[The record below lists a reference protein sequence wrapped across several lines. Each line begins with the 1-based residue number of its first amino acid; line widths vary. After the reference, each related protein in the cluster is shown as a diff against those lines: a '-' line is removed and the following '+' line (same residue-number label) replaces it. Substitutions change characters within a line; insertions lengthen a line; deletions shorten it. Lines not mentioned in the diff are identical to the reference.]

1 MRPERF
7 ELPAF
12 WFVGRPRSAFM
23 VGLVTYAILGLIV
36 GAIIACFSLVK
47 GADTGGRPFGFAFGP
62 GAIVAFPII
71 YGISGAICGGI
82 GAAIYN
88 LVAGWIGG
96 LDVDIS

>member
-1 MRPERF
+1 MATVKRI
-7 ELPAF
+7 
-12 WFVGRPRSAFM
+12 GPRSAFM

-47 GADTGGRPFGFAFGP
+47 GAGTGGRPFGFIFGF
-62 GAIVAFPII
+62 GAIIFFPII

-96 LDVDIS
+96 LEMDIIDH

>member
-1 MRPERF
+1 MANVKRIGPK
-7 ELPAF
+7 
-12 WFVGRPRSAFM
+12 SAFM

-36 GAIIACFSLVK
+36 GAMIACFSLVK
-47 GADTGGRPFGFAFGP
+47 GAGTVGRPFGFVFGF
-62 GAIVAFPII
+62 GAIIVFPII

-96 LDVDIS
+96 LEMDIS